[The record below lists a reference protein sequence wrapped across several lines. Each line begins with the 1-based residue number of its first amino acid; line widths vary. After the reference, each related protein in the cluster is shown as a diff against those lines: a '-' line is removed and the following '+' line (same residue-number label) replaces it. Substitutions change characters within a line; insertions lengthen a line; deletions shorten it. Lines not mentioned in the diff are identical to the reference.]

1 MKGPTYIS
9 SVIMAQREAA
19 FPAMTVCPGAGG
31 YKLDVLKENGI
42 ESISDYNNNK
52 GACTWSSN
60 DSSVSEVELFEK
72 ATYDLDELVKR
83 FYMRFFLANPVS
95 CLISYCLRLLHF
107 VDFLGL
113 WYVYKHK
120 IESHNGC
127 QA

>member
-31 YKLDVLKENGI
+31 YKLDVLKENGF
-42 ESISDYNNNK
+42 ESISDYNHNK

-60 DSSVSEVELFEK
+60 DSSVSEVDLFEK

-83 FYMRFFLANPVS
+83 FYIRFFLANPVS
-95 CLISYCLRLLHF
+95 CWI
-107 VDFLGL
+107 
-113 WYVYKHK
+113 
-120 IESHNGC
+120 I
-127 QA
+127 